1 MKAVI
6 ITIIIALFY
15 AFALALAKAA
25 GIASREE
32 ERWAEEREQADKD
45 DP

>member
-32 ERWAEEREQADKD
+32 ERWAERAQTDED
-45 DP
+45 DT

>member
-6 ITIIIALFY
+6 LTIIIALFY

-25 GIASREE
+25 GMASREE
-32 ERWAEEREQADKD
+32 ERWAEREQADKD
-45 DP
+45 DH